1 MWKGVGS
8 MKYETHGHLT
18 VDSWRQLIIFNEVN
32 TKIPLTK
39 AIQETVKQVRS
50 PGESKLIPTMAG
62 FAAVASVYAA
72 VPVLVAADGP
82 LPFGDVIAVG
92 LLAIPDAAIF
102 AFGYS
107 LFD

>member
-1 MWKGVGS
+1 

-18 VDSWRQLIIFNEVN
+18 VDSWRQLIAFNEVN

-39 AIQETVKQVRS
+39 AIQETVKQIRS
-50 PGESKLIPTMAG
+50 PGESLMIPTMAG

-82 LPFGDVIAVG
+82 LPFGDIIAVG